1 MIIRFYRILYSFI
14 LSRRYRVEIKG
25 VELLKKEGGKLIM
38 PNHQSHMDPQ
48 IIGVWFYKHA
58 DIVPVVNESF
68 FKIPFVAFFLKRW
81 GAIPVAE
88 FKKGNRDPNVMNT
101 IFDGVNI
108 ALQERKSV
116 IIFPSGQ
123 LQDLGLEKIKN
134 KQSAHAI
141 ISKLEDDSDTRILGV
156 RIKGL
161 WGSIFSK
168 AWTGKQPPFL
178 LTFCKGIGFFFANLI
193 FLCPKRKVTFEI
205 VDITEEAKQES
216 KNDRRTF
223 NKYLEDFY
231 NQNGIEEPTYI
242 RHFFFAPR
250 LKKKLPKSIVKKYE
264 NLNQ

>member
-1 MIIRFYRILYSFI
+1 
-14 LSRRYRVEIKG
+14 
-25 VELLKKEGGKLIM
+25 M

-101 IFDGVNI
+101 IFDGVNV
-108 ALQERKSV
+108 ALDEGKSV
-116 IIFPSGQ
+116 IIYPSGQ
-123 LQDLGLEKIKN
+123 LQDLGIEKIKN
-134 KQSAHAI
+134 KQSAHNI

-156 RIKGL
+156 RIQGL

-168 AWTGKQPPFL
+168 ARTGKQPPFL
-178 LTFCKGIGFFFANLI
+178 LNFCKGIGIFFANLI
-193 FLCPKRKVTFEI
+193 FLSPKREVTFEI
-205 VDITEEAKQES
+205 VDITEEAKKES

-223 NKYLEDFY
+223 NTYLENFY
-231 NQNGIEEPTYI
+231 NKNGVEEPTFI
-242 RHFFFAPR
+242 RHFFFAPKSKR
-250 LKKKLPKSIVKKYE
+250 KLPENIVKQYE
-264 NLNQ
+264 KLGL